1 MLIDR
6 TAGSSVRNVPA
17 FQALHNTFVKS
28 ATAGLC
34 SIVLDAISTLFHSD
48 PANYFILEPQNTLN
62 QFAEKIHLKS
72 PDVQVV
78 LTPIRS
84 FRSSNFARL
93 ISQDKFFKLL
103 EFVVFQLN
111 YVPCKELI
119 SLSLLLRNHAATHVQ
134 CAIRCMTLLLTVLR

>member
-1 MLIDR
+1 M
-6 TAGSSVRNVPA
+6 
-17 FQALHNTFVKS
+17 LHNSFVKS
-28 ATAGLC
+28 STAVLC
-34 SIVLDAISTLFHSD
+34 SIILDAISTIFHSD

-72 PDVQVV
+72 SEVQVIP
-78 LTPIRS
+78 LFSIKPLLNIH
-84 FRSSNFARL
+84 FRL
-93 ISQDKFFKLL
+93 VTQEKFFKLL

-134 CAIRCMTLLLTVLR
+134 CAIRCMTLLLTILR